1 MSQGGFHNSFF
12 KTLPVIQGVK
22 KKKKLDT
29 IYTIKHDNQIILAP
43 DK

>member
-12 KTLPVIQGVK
+12 KTLSMIQEIK
-22 KKKKLDT
+22 KKVNT
-29 IYTIKHDNQIILAP
+29 IYTIKHDNDNQIILAP